1 MSVLM
6 DAYRSL
12 TRSDTSRGRGTV
24 TANVMTN
31 LERLEKLIMVMDNYR
46 SQLIIDGH
54 QAWADK
60 IAYIL
65 DELMWLYY
73 DMDQYS

>member
-1 MSVLM
+1 M

-12 TRSDTSRGRGTV
+12 TRSDTSPGRVTV

-31 LERLEKLIMVMDNYR
+31 LERLEKLIMVMDNFR

-54 QAWADK
+54 EAWADK
-60 IAYIL
+60 IAHIL

-73 DMDQYS
+73 HMDQYS

>member
-1 MSVLM
+1 L
-6 DAYRSL
+6 
-12 TRSDTSRGRGTV
+12 
-24 TANVMTN
+24 TN

-54 QAWADK
+54 ETWADK
-60 IAYIL
+60 IARIV

-73 DMDQYS
+73 DMDHYS